1 MENRPRSGREPEE
14 VAMKTWTILL
24 RACTAGL
31 LVTAAACG
39 TDAPDG
45 AGARAGVAVA
55 TGAAVAPSGAITP
68 GDTVEFVAT
77 EFAFAP
83 ADLRAEP
90 GTYTGTLVNAGAIEH
105 DIVFGDGA
113 PIVAAAGETVEL
125 EFEVPEEGIRYYCSI
140 PGHEDAGMV
149 GMITTAAT
157 PPADASGGGHGA
169 GEPVAA
175 SVEADPDAPPYEYR
189 DPRAPARGEGEG
201 ITLIPGGAPD
211 GGDLIE
217 VEMVIEEKLATVAE
231 GFVQQIWTF
240 NGTMP
245 GPVIRT
251 EVGDTVR
258 VRLVNPPEAEVSHS
272 IDFHASQVAWNDEM
286 RSIAPGEELVYE
298 FTTDYA
304 GVWMYHCGTDPV
316 LHHIANGMFG
326 MVIVEP
332 EGGLAPVEN
341 EFFVVQ
347 HEWYLGPQGKVS
359 SYAAANQGAPAPDL
373 VMFNG
378 AAFQYAETPIEV
390 PTGEKVR
397 FFVLVAGPSID
408 SSFHVVGTIFD
419 TVVKEG
425 MQLVE
430 GNPGKWGAQAV
441 DLAPA
446 QGAVIEFTTMEDGLY
461 PMVTH
466 AFNFPG
472 RGAVGLVQ
480 AGDGEP

>member
-1 MENRPRSGREPEE
+1 MHIRSIARGSK
-14 VAMKTWTILL
+14 VAAIAAIAL
-24 RACTAGL
+24 AA
-31 LVTAAACG
+31 VTACG

-45 AGARAGVAVA
+45 AASPGAV
-55 TGAAVAPSGAITP
+55 AVAPSGAGADAAAAPSAVAP
-68 GDTVEFVAT
+68 GDPVRFVAT

-83 ADLRAEP
+83 AEIMASA
-90 GTYTGTLVNAGAIEH
+90 GTYSGTLVNDGTIEH
-105 DIVFGDGA
+105 DITFDNGEAV
-113 PIVAAAGETVEL
+113 VAAAGETVD
-125 EFEVPEEGIRYYCSI
+125 FDFQVPAEGVSYICTI
-140 PGHEDAGMV
+140 PGHADAGMR
-149 GMITTAAT
+149 GRILTEDT
-157 PPADASGGGHGA
+157 
-169 GEPVAA
+169 PVAEA
-175 SVEADPDAPPYEYR
+175 GGTGDAMADVATSAVEADPAAPPYEWR
-189 DPRAPARGEGEG
+189 DPRAPARGEGDG
-201 ITLIPGGAPD
+201 VTLTPAGAPD

-231 GFVQQIWTF
+231 GYVQQIWTF
-240 NGTMP
+240 NGSMP

-251 EVGDTVR
+251 QVGDTVR
-258 VRLVNPPEAEVSHS
+258 VHLINPPDASVSHS

-286 RSIAPGEELVYE
+286 RSIAPGEELIYE

-332 EGGLAPVEN
+332 EGGLAPIDN
-341 EFFVVQ
+341 EFFIVQ
-347 HEWYLGPQGKVS
+347 HEWYLGPQGEVS
-359 SYAAANQGAPAPDL
+359 SFAEANQAAPEPDF

-378 AAFQYAETPIEV
+378 AAFQYRDVPIEI
-390 PTGEKVR
+390 PTGEEVR
-397 FFVLVAGPSID
+397 LYVLDVGPSID

-419 TVVKEG
+419 SVIKEG
-425 MQLVE
+425 VHLQRGNE
-430 GNPGKWGAQAV
+430 GNWGAQAV

-446 QGAVIEFTTMEDGLY
+446 QGAVIELRAAEDGLY

-472 RGAVGLVQ
+472 RGALGLLQ